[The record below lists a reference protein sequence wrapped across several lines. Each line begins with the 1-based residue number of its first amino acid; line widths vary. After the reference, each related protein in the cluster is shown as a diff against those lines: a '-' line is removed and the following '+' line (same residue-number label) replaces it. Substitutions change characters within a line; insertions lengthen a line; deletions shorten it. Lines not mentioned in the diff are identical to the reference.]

1 MAELTTIGTTYGS
14 ALLQA
19 AREADKCDL
28 ILEEARQVLDI
39 LEKEPDFHTF
49 INYPAISAMEKK
61 AVIKKVFSGQ
71 ICQELLN
78 LLYIV
83 VDKGRTYHLPK
94 IIKAYEDML
103 YHEEGVSYGT
113 IYSVQPLKPQQ
124 LEKLEAETSTL
135 LKQTVKLDNKL
146 DPKLIGGVKILV
158 DGRIID
164 ASIRKR
170 FEDLGSKI
178 MER

>member
-1 MAELTTIGTTYGS
+1 MAELTIGTTYGS

-19 AREADKCDL
+19 ATEVGKRDL

-39 LEKEPDFHTF
+39 LEKEPEFHAF
-49 INYPAISAMEKK
+49 INYPAISAVEKK
-61 AVIKKVFSGQ
+61 AVIKKVFSDQ
-71 ICQELLN
+71 ISQELLN
-78 LLYIV
+78 LLYIL
-83 VDKGRTYHLPK
+83 VDKGRTYHFPR
-94 IIKAYEDML
+94 IVKAYEDMVH
-103 YHEEGVSYGT
+103 YEEGVFYGT
-113 IYSVQPLKPQQ
+113 VYSVQPLKPQQ
-124 LEKLEAETSTL
+124 IEKLETEASRL
-135 LKQTVKLDNKL
+135 LKETVKLDNKL

-158 DGRIID
+158 DGRVID

>member
-1 MAELTTIGTTYGS
+1 MAELTIGTTYGT

-19 AREADKCDL
+19 ARETGKCDL
-28 ILEEARQVLDI
+28 ILEEARQILDI
-39 LEKEPDFHTF
+39 LEREPEFYGF
-49 INYPAISAMEKK
+49 INYPAISAAEKK
-61 AVIKKVFSGQ
+61 AVIKNVFSGQ

-94 IIKAYEDML
+94 IFKAYEDML
-103 YHEEGVSYGT
+103 HHEEGVSYGT
-113 IYSVQPLKPQQ
+113 IYSVESLKPQQ
-124 LEKLEAETSTL
+124 LEKLEAETSRL
-135 LKQTVKLDNKL
+135 LRETVKLENKL